1 LDNKEFHMTP
11 TPWPTQMTAWL
22 EQAWL
27 ARYLDRQLA
36 DDETTWF
43 EAYVL
48 DKPELLATI
57 EADTRLRD
65 ALAADATA
73 RYTDRFIGAE
83 SPATPSTEQ
92 DNAGAANDEQPTGDA
107 PIDASPP
114 SGARRA
120 GAPAAWLA
128 LAASLLLGFGIG
140 GIGTRALAPG
150 STAPEIVA
158 NPTRIIYD
166 TMRGEAAP
174 PRVEHAGS
182 KSPYVLIEVAVPPG
196 AEDIALKIGI
206 EPERTLTASPDGFV
220 GFLLSRTELRTARE
234 AQIAYRSG
242 TSARTQKIDLPLSD

>member
-1 LDNKEFHMTP
+1 MTP
-11 TPWPTQMTAWL
+11 TPWPMQMTAWL

-27 ARYLDRQLA
+27 ARYLDRQLSS
-36 DDETTWF
+36 EESTWF

-65 ALAADATA
+65 VLAADATA
-73 RYTDRFIGAE
+73 RHGDRLILPE
-83 SPATPSTEQ
+83 SPATAATGQ
-92 DNAGAANDEQPTGDA
+92 DQAAAANDEQPTGDA
-107 PIDASPP
+107 PVDASSPP
-114 SGARRA
+114 GARRGA
-120 GAPAAWLA
+120 APAIWLA
-128 LAASLLLGFGIG
+128 TAASLLLGFGIG

-150 STAPEIVA
+150 SSAPEIVA
-158 NPTRIIYD
+158 SPTRIIYD

-196 AEDIALKIGI
+196 AEDIVLKIGTA
-206 EPERTLTASPDGFV
+206 PERTLTASPDGFV
-220 GFLLSRTELRTARE
+220 SFLLSRTELRTARE

-242 TSARTQKIDLPLSD
+242 TSARTQKIDFPLSD